1 MLLVDRVAHF
11 VGDLLT
17 VRPSNCLAVLLRHL
31 VALLS
36 GHQVALL
43 LRHVHAVLLWHCIA
57 VLGGHPLALLLRH
70 IVTLLLGQVVADWS
84 GHKLALLPWDILAL
98 LLCHLVASL
107 VCHFL
112 ALRHRVRLANT
123 PRHFVATWSWV
134 SCFPVTSFLPMPVT
148 SLISRFSVSFSL
160 GFPPPPEVASEPAI
174 EASVGRQTS
183 RSCRV
188 NSMLSRVGS
197 ITVCSDKG
205 RVRGTMMGCRW
216 TDCVIHNL
224 TSRLNGVSTNLLVL
238 HPALLVLNR
247 VAFLFKDS
255 LALLLS
261 LSGAHL
267 LLVSVADV
275 LIYSGALFF
284 LGGLTMLFRDSAT
297 YGMRYNGAG
306 TLLDSGADILVDCVA
321 LLFRHIVAHILIFWM
336 ALFVADWVTFLLV
349 CCCTLFL
356 LSCGAVLL
364 WHYFALLSVDC
375 RAHLRLDGSTDVVA
389 FWFVE
394 ALV

>member
-1 MLLVDRVAHF
+1 MLLVDRVAHLPRVGVALFDWSTAALLAGDRVADF

-17 VRPSNCLAVLLRHL
+17 VRPSNCLAVLLCHL
-31 VALLS
+31 VALLL
-36 GHQVALL
+36 G
-43 LRHVHAVLLWHCIA
+43 HVHAVLLWHCIA

-183 RSCRV
+183 CSCRV
-188 NSMLSRVGS
+188 NSVLSWR
-197 ITVCSDKG
+197 I
-205 RVRGTMMGCRW
+205 
-216 TDCVIHNL
+216 
-224 TSRLNGVSTNLLVL
+224 
-238 HPALLVLNR
+238 
-247 VAFLFKDS
+247 
-255 LALLLS
+255 
-261 LSGAHL
+261 
-267 LLVSVADV
+267 LVSRRRNWREIMV
-275 LIYSGALFF
+275 LI
-284 LGGLTMLFRDSAT
+284 
-297 YGMRYNGAG
+297 
-306 TLLDSGADILVDCVA
+306 
-321 LLFRHIVAHILIFWM
+321 IVQKCKMEI
-336 ALFVADWVTFLLV
+336 
-349 CCCTLFL
+349 
-356 LSCGAVLL
+356 
-364 WHYFALLSVDC
+364 
-375 RAHLRLDGSTDVVA
+375 
-389 FWFVE
+389 
-394 ALV
+394 